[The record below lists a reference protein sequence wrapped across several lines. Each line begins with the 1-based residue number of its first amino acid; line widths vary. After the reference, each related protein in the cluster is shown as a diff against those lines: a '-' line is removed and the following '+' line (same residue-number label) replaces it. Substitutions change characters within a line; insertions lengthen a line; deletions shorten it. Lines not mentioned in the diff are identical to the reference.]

1 MDLTKETYTQEE
13 VKQILEEYNKQI
25 AELTANLTQAQE
37 QAKTLEDLQKQ
48 NLEANI
54 KLELLKNGLNED
66 VIDLV
71 FDSDIEKAKAKIQ
84 KLSEITQKNDLS
96 NAYVPNNHKA
106 NDEYLEAQKNKD
118 VEGMIRAKL
127 SKIFS

>member
-13 VKQILEEYNKQI
+13 VKQIIEEYNKQI

-54 KLELLKNGLNED
+54 KLELFKNGLSED

-71 FDSDIEKAKAKIQ
+71 FDSDIEKAKTKIQ
-84 KLSEITQKNDLS
+84 KMSEILQKNDLN
-96 NAYVPNNHKA
+96 NAYRPNEHKA
-106 NDEYLEAQKNKD
+106 NDEYFEAQKNKD
-118 VEGMIRAKL
+118 VQGMIRAKL

>member
-1 MDLTKETYTQEE
+1 MDLSKETYTQEE
-13 VKQILEEYNKQI
+13 VKQIVEEYNKQI

-71 FDSDIEKAKAKIQ
+71 FDSDIEKAKTKIQ
-84 KLSEITQKNDLS
+84 KISEILKKNDLN
-96 NAYVPNNHKA
+96 NAYRPNEHKA

>member
-1 MDLTKETYTQEE
+1 MDLNKETYTQEE
-13 VKQILEEYNKQI
+13 VKQMLEEYNKQI

-37 QAKTLEDLQKQ
+37 QTKTLEELQKQ

-54 KLELLKNGLNED
+54 KLELLKNGLSED

-71 FDSDIEKAKAKIQ
+71 FDSDIEKAKARIQ
-84 KLSEITQKNDLS
+84 KLGEITKKNDLS
-96 NAYVPNNHKA
+96 NAYVPNDHKA
-106 NDEYLEAQKNKD
+106 NDEYSEAQKNKD
-118 VEGMIRAKL
+118 VEGMIKAKL